1 MTRLVDARAPSHIT
15 KERIKLLRRMEGET
29 CEGQVLVVVAIK
41 VVDCAG
47 AEVEICHLNPSIMLQ

>member
-29 CEGQVLVVVAIK
+29 CKGQVLVVVAIK
-41 VVDCAG
+41 
-47 AEVEICHLNPSIMLQ
+47 LSIVLELRLRSAT